1 MTSYW
6 AGSGPP
12 PLPPSFLI
20 GIDHRA
26 LTPHTRVVVYVF
38 VVTTNRLINSLPF
51 PAKRDLRLILLLPR
65 KLFRSRS
72 SPAAAASRLY
82 VILRDSTRHCAFYLL
97 YPRSLSL
104 SIERISSSLYLLIH
118 PLVLKLFVRKV
129 TRSIKKKRKEKIPR
143 EKKET
148 RSRRRRQRGSN
159 ATRGGGLPGKVVV
172 WVRTPTKTK
181 AKLGHLGGILA
192 RVTCR
197 KTNIGRPSCKPPFE
211 ITGYS
216 PPPCPPPCTPVVRY
230 SGGNSKWRRGQG
242 EIT

>member
-1 MTSYW
+1 MRSRETLDVLLGWKRTS
-6 AGSGPP
+6 PP
-12 PLPPSFLI
+12 PFLPI

-148 RSRRRRQRGSN
+148 RSRRRRQRGSTQRN
-159 ATRGGGLPGKVVV
+159 AAEVYQ
-172 WVRTPTKTK
+172 VRW
-181 AKLGHLGGILA
+181 
-192 RVTCR
+192 
-197 KTNIGRPSCKPPFE
+197 SCGCE
-211 ITGYS
+211 
-216 PPPCPPPCTPVVRY
+216 
-230 SGGNSKWRRGQG
+230 RRRRRRRRRQS
-242 EIT
+242 

>member
-1 MTSYW
+1 MRSRETLDVLLGWKRTS
-6 AGSGPP
+6 PP
-12 PLPPSFLI
+12 PSLPI

-129 TRSIKKKRKEKIPR
+129 SNSIDKKEKIPC

-148 RSRRRRQRGSN
+148 RSRRRRRF
-159 ATRGGGLPGKVVV
+159 TR
-172 WVRTPTKTK
+172 
-181 AKLGHLGGILA
+181 
-192 RVTCR
+192 
-197 KTNIGRPSCKPPFE
+197 
-211 ITGYS
+211 
-216 PPPCPPPCTPVVRY
+216 
-230 SGGNSKWRRGQG
+230 
-242 EIT
+242 

>member
-1 MTSYW
+1 MTDEYESPLHAVARTARLVTSLTVTKRDARGFAEECGAERLLTSYW

-97 YPRSLSL
+97 YPRPLSLSL
-104 SIERISSSLYLLIH
+104 YRENLLFFIFIHSSARFKIIRTKSNSID
-118 PLVLKLFVRKV
+118 K
-129 TRSIKKKRKEKIPR
+129 KEK
-143 EKKET
+143 E
-148 RSRRRRQRGSN
+148 
-159 ATRGGGLPGKVVV
+159 
-172 WVRTPTKTK
+172 
-181 AKLGHLGGILA
+181 
-192 RVTCR
+192 R
-197 KTNIGRPSCKPPFE
+197 K
-211 ITGYS
+211 
-216 PPPCPPPCTPVVRY
+216 
-230 SGGNSKWRRGQG
+230 NSS
-242 EIT
+242 

>member
-1 MTSYW
+1 MRSRETLDVLLGWKRTS
-6 AGSGPP
+6 PP
-12 PLPPSFLI
+12 PSLPI

-104 SIERISSSLYLLIH
+104 SLSRESPLRFPLYLLIH

-148 RSRRRRQRGSN
+148 RSRRRRRF
-159 ATRGGGLPGKVVV
+159 TR
-172 WVRTPTKTK
+172 
-181 AKLGHLGGILA
+181 
-192 RVTCR
+192 
-197 KTNIGRPSCKPPFE
+197 
-211 ITGYS
+211 
-216 PPPCPPPCTPVVRY
+216 
-230 SGGNSKWRRGQG
+230 
-242 EIT
+242 

>member
-1 MTSYW
+1 MRSRETLDVLLGWKRTS
-6 AGSGPP
+6 PP
-12 PLPPSFLI
+12 PSLPI

-104 SIERISSSLYLLIH
+104 SIERISSSLSFIFTH
-118 PLVLKLFVRKV
+118 SSARFKIIRTKSN
-129 TRSIKKKRKEKIPR
+129 SIDKKEK
-143 EKKET
+143 E
-148 RSRRRRQRGSN
+148 
-159 ATRGGGLPGKVVV
+159 
-172 WVRTPTKTK
+172 
-181 AKLGHLGGILA
+181 
-192 RVTCR
+192 R
-197 KTNIGRPSCKPPFE
+197 K
-211 ITGYS
+211 
-216 PPPCPPPCTPVVRY
+216 
-230 SGGNSKWRRGQG
+230 NSS
-242 EIT
+242 